1 MPLYIK
7 YTPKSFIL
15 YWLPKNPIT
24 ITPIIPKSPKINSIT
39 PIIPKSPKINNVTP
53 IIPKNTITPIIT
65 NTTITP
71 KSPRVNNITT
81 ITPIIPKITITPIFP
96 KSPRVSASALTN
108 TGILQSKTYSVPQA
122 VRDEAEI
129 SLLMHANGYNGGT
142 DTGYSR
148 AEQLKNGTVDLDS
161 LRTMRNWFARHIY
174 VSYPGYQK
182 WVTDG
187 RPTEMISGMKNSY
200 RGAVAWLL
208 WGGDAAYNWIKS
220 SEIQSLLNEHYP
232 SKNNSLE

>member
-81 ITPIIPKITITPIFP
+81 ITPKITITPIFP

-129 SLLMHANGYNGGT
+129 SLLMHKNGYNGGT

-148 AEQLKNGTVDLDS
+148 GEQLKNGTVDLDT